1 MKESAEEE
9 NKEALAGRAFL
20 VFPPT
25 NQTQR
30 RRRLWFWVISSV
42 ERKREED
49 EEKRLEIE
57 KILNAQLQT
66 KNKNAHPFSEH
77 VNGHRLFLSW

>member
-9 NKEALAGRAFL
+9 NKEAPAGQAFL

-30 RRRLWFWVISSV
+30 RRLLWFWVISSV

-57 KILNAQLQT
+57 KILNASPKQT
-66 KNKNAHPFSEH
+66 THI
-77 VNGHRLFLSW
+77 LSPNT